1 MLKMIENMYSKMKTR
16 VRSTEGYT
24 NSFLLENGLM
34 QGECLSPSLFSM
46 YLNDIV
52 EHIESVESMGVLLG
66 NTKITVL
73 KYADDLVIFAKVQ
86 NPYSLV

>member
-16 VRSTEGYT
+16 VRGTEGYT

-46 YLNDIV
+46 YLI
-52 EHIESVESMGVLLG
+52 
-66 NTKITVL
+66 
-73 KYADDLVIFAKVQ
+73 
-86 NPYSLV
+86 